1 MDPLIPAIVS
11 TLLQTILS
19 APSGEPQQPPNY
31 LARPIPEESVVAQMQ
46 PPTNGRVELNGQSF
60 SLSPASQ
67 IRDQNN
73 RIVMPATVQQAAKV
87 RYLTDAGGSVQRI
100 WILTP
105 DEAARGPR

>member
-11 TLLQTILS
+11 TLLQTIFS
-19 APSGEPQQPPNY
+19 APSDEPQQSLNQ
-31 LARPIPEESVVAQMQ
+31 LARPIPAESVVAQMQ
-46 PPTNGRVELNGQSF
+46 PPNNGKVELDGHAY

-73 RIVMPATVQQAAKV
+73 RIVMPGSVQQAAKV
-87 RYLTDAGGSVQRI
+87 RYLTDASGSVQRI

-105 DEAARGPR
+105 DEAARSPR